1 MAFNV
6 KQSLRPFC
14 FLNRKFKID
23 NFDMMLLH
31 NCVVLPLVG
40 SIHKPLGN
48 MGEQTVNSFACGCV
62 QQPIVATLKD
72 T

>member
-1 MAFNV
+1 MSNNHLGLFVSSTEN
-6 KQSLRPFC
+6 S
-14 FLNRKFKID
+14 KID

-31 NCVVLPLVG
+31 DCVVLPLVG

-48 MGEQTVNSFACGCV
+48 MGEQTVNSFACGCL
-62 QQPIVATLKD
+62 QQPIVATVKD